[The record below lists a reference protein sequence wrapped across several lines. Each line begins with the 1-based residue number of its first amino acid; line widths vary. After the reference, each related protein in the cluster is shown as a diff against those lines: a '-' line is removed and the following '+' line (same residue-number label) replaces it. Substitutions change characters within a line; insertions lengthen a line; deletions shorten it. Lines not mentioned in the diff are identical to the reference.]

1 LGSFVMTNLKP
12 NGDRKLRSV
21 GCPGYVAIGYPIDFT
36 HIFIPKK
43 KLDFYRKRDYNGCM
57 KNSEV

>member
-1 LGSFVMTNLKP
+1 MTNLKP

-43 KLDFYRKRDYNGCM
+43 KLDFYRKGVYNGCM